1 MGFYD
6 ERCMV
11 TGVSLKGA
19 DAALVLLDRDGDE
32 YHPIALAIKGAY
44 NRLGSIDNIDE
55 DENTE
60 LVLGYFREKLRGG
73 ELVID
78 AAEADGE
85 QINDIEHFLG
95 LCERNV
101 TVEADAAVLSGRRV
115 AFALIAQVVWDA
127 IAKSAPAGARS
138 DSARFKHLFPA
149 GGVAEGIYREHP
161 EDVSTH
167 LKELAGVAKFLADR
181 GIGWK
186 PPDDHSQH
194 YSDEMREYLAAARQ
208 TFHDSP
214 VVLGALNRYAS
225 EVRDLLDDE

>member
-19 DAALVLLDRDGDE
+19 DAALVLLDRDGDA
-32 YHPIALAIKGAY
+32 YRPIALAIKGAY

-60 LVLGYFREKLRGG
+60 LVLGYFREKLRCG

-78 AAEADGE
+78 TAEADGD

-101 TVEADAAVLSGRRV
+101 TVEADAAVLNGRRV
-115 AFALIAQVVWDA
+115 LFALIAHVVWDA
-127 IAKSAPAGARS
+127 IAKAAPAGPRS
-138 DSARFKHLFPA
+138 DSASFRHLFPE
-149 GGVAEGIYREHP
+149 GGVAGGIYHEHL

-167 LKELAGVAKFLADR
+167 LKELTGVAKFLADR
-181 GIGWK
+181 GIAWR
-186 PPDDHSQH
+186 PPDEHSQH
-194 YSDEMREYLAAARQ
+194 YSDEMREYLDAARQ

-225 EVRDLLDDE
+225 EVGDLLDDE